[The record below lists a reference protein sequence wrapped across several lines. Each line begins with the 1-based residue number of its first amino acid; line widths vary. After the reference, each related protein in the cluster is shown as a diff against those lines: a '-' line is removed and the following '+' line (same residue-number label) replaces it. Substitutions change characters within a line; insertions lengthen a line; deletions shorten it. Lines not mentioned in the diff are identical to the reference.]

1 MNLKLLEMLRNFN
14 LEETTIIYLFK
25 NTFQY
30 FLHNKLM
37 SLSDLDTEEKKKFF
51 SILFRFF
58 KSFSLNKI
66 LNEEQVKTSLKDVLK
81 IKKSL
86 SL

>member
-14 LEETTIIYLFK
+14 LEETTIIYLIEK
-25 NTFQY
+25 TFQY

-37 SLSDLDTEEKKKFF
+37 SLSDLDTEEKKKVF

-58 KSFSLNKI
+58 KSFSFNKI
-66 LNEEQVKTSLKDVLK
+66 LNEEQVKTSLKDVFK
-81 IKKSL
+81 NKKSL